1 VKSLGPAVKVSA
13 TFLLASAAC
22 YWVFMLLAKGGCG
35 GEAQPFRLYAFF
47 RDATLLVEK
56 SRVQI
61 AGLNV
66 GHVVAREL
74 NVRPPRAELVAQ
86 KRFAKISV
94 ALKRGVQ
101 LYSNAVIY
109 KRSASLL
116 GEFYLEIDPGTYEW
130 VDAAGKRHVG
140 ELLSSGAE
148 LRFVVEASTAPLVVQ
163 QFGELLPIM
172 RELLRDV
179 QHFTRGPLQSI
190 GDNVNQGVAENRE
203 AIKSVV
209 DNLAVITSDVRK
221 IAAGAD
227 RDFGAILDNVRATTG
242 ALRGIVGD
250 GKVDQD
256 IRQSLGTL
264 TKAVEKLDAAL
275 GNIQALT
282 GELQEGKGNLG
293 RLLKDDELVTGVEEV
308 VHDAGRFTKSFTELQ
323 TIVGLRSEYNFDAGS
338 IKTYVTIEL
347 WPRPDK
353 FYLIEL
359 IDDPRG
365 RRGAST
371 TITRSDDPTRPGLTR
386 EDRVVL
392 SDAFRITFQ
401 FAKRIRFTAVETT
414 FRFGIKEST
423 GGLGLDVRLPGDQL
437 QLWSDLYDF
446 DANLYPRLKVV
457 AAWEFLKRLYVV
469 GGVDDAFN
477 DRPRDGVGGGRDYLM
492 GFQIRFNDE
501 DLRQLLLFGGS
512 AIGSATAR

>member
-1 VKSLGPAVKVSA
+1 MKTLGPAIKVA
-13 TFLLASAAC
+13 LTFLLAAAAC

-35 GEAQPFRLYAFF
+35 GEAQPMRLHAFF

-66 GHVVAREL
+66 GHVAGREL
-74 NVRPPRAELVAQ
+74 NVRPPRSELVTQ
-86 KRFAKISV
+86 KRFARIAV
-94 ALKRGVQ
+94 ALKQGVM

-140 ELLSSGAE
+140 ELLQSGDE
-148 LRFVVEASTAPLVVQ
+148 IRFVVEASTAPVVVQ

-179 QHFTRGPLQSI
+179 QQFTHGPLQTI
-190 GDNVNQGVAENRE
+190 GDNVNAGVAENRE

-209 DNLAVITSDVRK
+209 ENLAKITSDVRR

-227 RDFGAILDNVRATTG
+227 RDFDTILENVKATTG

-256 IRQSLGTL
+256 IRQSLATL
-264 TKAVEKLDAAL
+264 TKAVEKLDGAL
-275 GNIQALT
+275 GNIQELT
-282 GELQEGKGNLG
+282 GDLQQGKGNLG
-293 RLLKDDELVTGVEEV
+293 RLLKDDELVSGVEGV
-308 VHDAGRFTKSFTELQ
+308 VNDAGRLVQSFTELQ
-323 TIVGLRSEYNFDAGS
+323 TVVGLRSEYNFEAGS

-365 RRGAST
+365 RRSAST
-371 TITRSDDPTRPGLTR
+371 TISRSDDPTRPGLTR

-392 SDAFRITFQ
+392 SDAFRLTFQ
-401 FAKRIRFTAVETT
+401 FAKRIRFAAAETT
-414 FRFGIKEST
+414 FRFGVKEST
-423 GGLGLDVRLPGDQL
+423 GGVGLDVRLPGDQL
-437 QLWSDLYDF
+437 QVWSDLYDF
-446 DANLYPRLKVV
+446 DANLYPRFKVM
-457 AAWEFLKRLYVV
+457 AAWEFLRRLYVV
-469 GGVDDAFN
+469 GGIDDAFN
-477 DRPRDGVGGGRDYLM
+477 DRPRDGVGGGRDYVM

-501 DLRQLLLFGGS
+501 DLRQLLLFGG
-512 AIGSATAR
+512 AALGNATR